1 MRRFSPTLASR
12 RARTIL
18 DRDTAGDMSDHG
30 GADRIATGSAAPA
43 EPSVRDVRTTA
54 LAVGA
59 LGVVYGDI
67 GTNPL
72 FALRDAFEGPHHVGV
87 SEANVMGL
95 LSLVFWSLIVVI
107 TIKYLTFVTR
117 ADNDGEGGILAL
129 SALATGKAPAVRGRR
144 WLFLLI
150 GLFGAALLYGDGM
163 ITPAISVLAAVEG
176 TSVAAPSL
184 QHFVLPAAVLVLIGL
199 FAVQSSGTGRIGR
212 VFGPV
217 MIVWFVTIGVLGAA
231 QIVRQPTVLRAV
243 FPGYAISFFVRNGL
257 AGFLVL
263 GAVVLVVVGGEALYA
278 DLGHFGRR
286 PILVGWYAAVL
297 PSLLLVYFGQGAL
310 LLREPT
316 AVHNLFYRLAPRW
329 ALVPLVVLATGAT
342 VIASQALISGA
353 FSLTHQAVQLGYSP
367 RVRIRHTSASQ
378 FGQIYISSVNWV
390 LMLACIGLVLGFRHS
405 ANLAAAY
412 GVAVTTT
419 MVMTTVLFYVVA
431 GARFALSPLLIVPL
445 CVVFFVV
452 DLGFFSATLFKIP
465 DGGWFPLVVGA
476 VVFTILTTWRT
487 GRHLVQE
494 RLLHGGLPLTS
505 FVESVFHHPPVRT
518 KGTGAY
524 LFATPGIT
532 PPALLANL
540 RHADALHEQVLVISV
555 VTEKRPRV
563 PATRADV
570 IDLGHGFHEIVLHYG
585 FMEVPNVPRALAER
599 VELEVGIDLGSISY
613 FVSRE
618 SLRVTKKPGMARWRE
633 HLFAFMSR
641 NATNAA
647 NYFRLPLD
655 QTIELGVA
663 VEL

>member
-1 MRRFSPTLASR
+1 
-12 RARTIL
+12 
-18 DRDTAGDMSDHG
+18 MSDRG
-30 GADRIATGSAAPA
+30 GG
-43 EPSVRDVRTTA
+43 RDLRTTV

-72 FALRDAFEGPHHVGV
+72 FALRDAFEAPHHGGV
-87 SEANVMGL
+87 SEANVLGV

-107 TIKYLTFVTR
+107 TIKYLTFVMR

-129 SALATGKAPAVRGRR
+129 SALATGTASKLDARR

-184 QHFVLPAAVLVLIGL
+184 QHLVLPLAVLVLVGL
-199 FAVQSSGTGRIGR
+199 FLIQPSGTGRIGR

-217 MIVWFVTIGVLGAA
+217 MIAWFATIGVLGAVQIA
-231 QIVRQPTVLRAV
+231 QRPTVLRAV
-243 FPGYAISFFVRNGL
+243 APTYAISFFARNGVT
-257 AGFLVL
+257 GFLVL

-278 DLGHFGRR
+278 DLGHFGRK
-286 PILVGWYAAVL
+286 PIRVGWFAVVL

-310 LLREPT
+310 LLREPD
-316 AVHNLFYRLAPRW
+316 AVHNLFYRLAPDW
-329 ALVPLVVLATGAT
+329 AIVPLVILATCAT

-367 RVRIRHTSASQ
+367 RVRIRHTSETQ
-378 FGQIYISSVNWV
+378 FGQIYISSINWL

-419 MVMTTVLFYVVA
+419 MVMTTILFYVVA
-431 GARFALSPLLIVPL
+431 RERFAWKPWVIGPL
-445 CVVFFVV
+445 CLVFFLV
-452 DLGFFSATLFKIP
+452 DLAFFSATLFKIP

-476 VVFTILTTWRT
+476 VVFTVLTTWRT
-487 GRHLVQE
+487 GHHLVHE
-494 RLLHGGLPLTS
+494 RLMHGGLPLPD
-505 FVESVFHHPPVRT
+505 FLESLFHHPPVRT
-518 KGTGAY
+518 PGAGAY

-540 RHADALHEQVLVISV
+540 RHTDALHEQVLVISV
-555 VTEKRPRV
+555 LTQKRPRV
-563 PATRADV
+563 PAAKRADV
-570 IDLGHGFHEIVLHYG
+570 IDLGHGVCEVVLHYG
-585 FMEVPNVPRALAER
+585 FMESPDVPRALAER
-599 VELEVGIDLGSISY
+599 VTMEVGLDLDSISY

-618 SLRVTKKPGMARWRE
+618 SLRVTSKPGMARWRE
-633 HLFAFMSR
+633 HLFAFMAR
-641 NATNAA
+641 NATSAA
-647 NYFRLPLD
+647 NYFKLPLE

>member
-1 MRRFSPTLASR
+1 VGQNNG
-12 RARTIL
+12 RAHNL
-18 DRDTAGDMSDHG
+18 
-30 GADRIATGSAAPA
+30 
-43 EPSVRDVRTTA
+43 RTTA

-72 FALRDAFEGPHHVGV
+72 FALRDAFEAPHHVGV
-87 SEANVMGL
+87 SQANIFGL
-95 LSLVFWSLIVVI
+95 LSLVFWSLTIVI
-107 TIKYLTFVTR
+107 TIKYLTFVMR

-129 SALATGKAPAVRGRR
+129 SALATGTASKLDRRR
-144 WLFLLI
+144 WLLLLI

-184 QHFVLPAAVLVLIGL
+184 HHLVLPLAVLVLVGL
-199 FAVQSSGTGRIGR
+199 FLIQPSGTGRIGR

-217 MIVWFVTIGVLGAA
+217 MIAWFVTIGVLGAV
-231 QIVRQPTVLRAV
+231 QIARRPAVLRAV
-243 FPGYAISFFVRNGL
+243 SPTYAISFFARNGMT
-257 AGFLVL
+257 GFLVL

-278 DLGHFGRR
+278 DLGHFGRT
-286 PILVGWYAAVL
+286 PIRLGWYAAVF

-310 LLREPT
+310 LLGEPD
-316 AVHNLFYRLAPRW
+316 AVHNLFYRLAPSW
-329 ALVPLVVLATGAT
+329 ALIPLVVLATCAT

-367 RVRIRHTSASQ
+367 RVRIYHTSETQ
-378 FGQIYISSVNWV
+378 FGQIYISSINWL

-405 ANLAAAY
+405 ASLAAAY

-419 MVMTTVLFYVVA
+419 MVMTTILFYVVA
-431 GARFALSPLLIVPL
+431 RERFAWNPRLTVPL
-445 CVVFFVV
+445 CLVFLLV
-452 DLGFFSATLFKIP
+452 DLAFFGATLFKIP

-476 VVFTILTTWRT
+476 IVFTVLTTWRT
-487 GRHLVQE
+487 GRHIVQE
-494 RLLHGGLPLTS
+494 RLLHGGLPLPT
-505 FVESVFHHPPVRT
+505 FLESLFHHPPVRT
-518 KGTGAY
+518 PGTGAY
-524 LFATPGIT
+524 LFATPGTT

-540 RHADALHEQVLVISV
+540 RHTDALHEQVLVISV
-555 VTEKRPRV
+555 ITEKRPRL
-563 PATRADV
+563 PAVKRAEV

-585 FMEVPNVPRALAER
+585 FMEVPDVPRALAER
-599 VELEVGIDLGSISY
+599 VVMDFSLDLSSISY
-613 FVSRE
+613 IVSRE
-618 SLRVTKKPGMARWRE
+618 SLRVTTKPGMARWRE

-641 NATNAA
+641 NATSAA

-663 VEL
+663 IEL

>member
-1 MRRFSPTLASR
+1 MSGHGDKRPTRHRSR
-12 RARTIL
+12 EST
-18 DRDTAGDMSDHG
+18 
-30 GADRIATGSAAPA
+30 
-43 EPSVRDVRTTA
+43 EPSGTDIRTTA

-72 FALRDAFEGPHHVGV
+72 FALRDAFEAPHHVGV
-87 SEANVMGL
+87 SEANVLGL

-129 SALATGKAPAVRGRR
+129 SALAIGKAPDVRGRR

-184 QHFVLPAAVLVLIGL
+184 HHFVLPAAVLVLIGL
-199 FAVQSSGTGRIGR
+199 FAVQSLGTGRIGR
-212 VFGPV
+212 IFGPV
-217 MIVWFVTIGVLGAA
+217 MIMWFITIGVLGAA
-231 QIVRQPTVLRAV
+231 QIVKRPTVLRAV
-243 FPGYAISFFVRNGL
+243 SPGYAISFFARNGL
-257 AGFLVL
+257 TGFLVL

-278 DLGHFGRR
+278 DLGHFARK

-310 LLREPT
+310 LLRDPT
-316 AVHNLFYRLAPRW
+316 AVHNLFYRLAPQW
-329 ALVPLVVLATGAT
+329 ALVPLVILATSAT

-367 RVRIRHTSASQ
+367 RVLIRHTSPTQ

-405 ANLAAAY
+405 ENLAAAY

-431 GARFALSPLLIVPL
+431 RERFSWNPLLVVPL
-445 CVVFFVV
+445 CVVFLVV
-452 DLGFFSATLFKIP
+452 DLAFFSATLFKIP
-465 DGGWFPLVVGA
+465 EGGWFPLVVGV
-476 VVFTILTTWRT
+476 VVFTILTTWRS
-487 GRHLVQE
+487 GRQIVHE
-494 RLLHGGLPLTS
+494 RLLHGGLPIAS
-505 FVESVFHHPPVRT
+505 FVESLFSDPPVRT
-518 KGTGAY
+518 KGAGAY
-524 LFATPGIT
+524 LFATPGVT
-532 PPALLANL
+532 PPALLASL
-540 RHADALHEQVLVISV
+540 RHTDALHEQVLVISV

-563 PATRADV
+563 LAVKRADI

-585 FMEVPNVPRALAER
+585 FMEVPDVPLALAER
-599 VELEVGIDLGSISY
+599 VEMEVGIDLRSISY

-633 HLFAFMSR
+633 HLFAVMSR
-641 NATNAA
+641 NATSAA
-647 NYFRLPLD
+647 DYFRLPLD
-655 QTIELGVA
+655 QTIELAVA

>member
-1 MRRFSPTLASR
+1 MAGEES
-12 RARTIL
+12 
-18 DRDTAGDMSDHG
+18 DRDL
-30 GADRIATGSAAPA
+30 
-43 EPSVRDVRTTA
+43 RTTV

-87 SEANVMGL
+87 SPENVLGL

-107 TIKYLTFVTR
+107 TVKYLTFVMR

-129 SALATGKAPAVRGRR
+129 SALATGNSPAVRGRR
-144 WLFLLI
+144 WLYVLI

-176 TSVAAPSL
+176 MSVAAPSL
-184 QHFVLPAAVLVLIGL
+184 HRFVLPAAVLILICL
-199 FAVQSSGTGRIGR
+199 FAVQSFGTGRIGR

-231 QIVRQPTVLRAV
+231 QIVQGPTVLRAV
-243 FPGYAISFFVRNGL
+243 APGYAISFFVRNGL
-257 AGFLVL
+257 TGFLVL
-263 GAVVLVVVGGEALYA
+263 GAVVLVVVGGEAMYA
-278 DLGHFGRR
+278 DLGHFGRK
-286 PILVGWYAAVL
+286 PILIGWYAAVL
-297 PSLLLVYFGQGAL
+297 PSLVLVYFGQGAL

-316 AVHNLFYRLAPRW
+316 AVSNLFYRLAPGW
-329 ALVPLVVLATGAT
+329 ALVPLVILATSAT

-367 RVRIRHTSASQ
+367 LVQIRHTSSTQ
-378 FGQIYISSVNWV
+378 FGQIYISSINWV
-390 LMLACIGLVLGFRHS
+390 LMVACIGLVLGFRQS

-419 MVMTTVLFYVVA
+419 MVLTTVLFYIVA
-431 GARFALSPLLIVPL
+431 KERRAWNPLLLVPL
-445 CVVFFVV
+445 CVVFLIV
-452 DLGFFSATLFKIP
+452 DLAFFSATLFKIP

-476 VVFTILTTWRT
+476 VVFTILSTWRT
-487 GRHLVQE
+487 GRHIVRD

-505 FVESVFHHPPVRT
+505 FVESLVQHPPVRT

-532 PPALLANL
+532 PPALLATL
-540 RHADALHEQVLVISV
+540 RHADALHDQVLVISV
-555 VTEKRPRV
+555 LTEKRPRV
-563 PATRADV
+563 PAAKRADV
-570 IDLGHGFHEIVLHYG
+570 IDLGYGFHEIVLHYG
-585 FMEVPNVPRALAER
+585 FMEVPDVPRALADR
-599 VELEVGIDLGSISY
+599 VQMDVGIDLRIISY

-618 SLRVTKKPGMARWRE
+618 SLRVTKRPGMARWRE

-641 NATNAA
+641 NATSAA
-647 NYFRLPLD
+647 NYFHLPLD
-655 QTIELGVA
+655 QTIELGVV

>member
-1 MRRFSPTLASR
+1 M
-12 RARTIL
+12 
-18 DRDTAGDMSDHG
+18 
-30 GADRIATGSAAPA
+30 
-43 EPSVRDVRTTA
+43 RTTA

-72 FALRDAFEGPHHVGV
+72 FALRDAFEGPHHVGI
-87 SEANVMGL
+87 SETNVLGL

-129 SALATGKAPAVRGRR
+129 SALAIGKDPVVRGRR
-144 WLFLLI
+144 WLLLLI

-184 QHFVLPAAVLVLIGL
+184 HRFVLPAAVLVLIGL
-199 FAVQSSGTGRIGR
+199 FSVQSSGTGRIGR

-217 MIVWFVTIGVLGAA
+217 MIVWFITIGVLGAA
-231 QIVRQPTVLRAV
+231 QIVREPTVLRAV
-243 FPGYAISFFVRNGL
+243 SPGYAISFFVRNGFT
-257 AGFLVL
+257 GFLVL

-278 DLGHFGRR
+278 DLGHFGRK

-310 LLREPT
+310 LLHDPT
-316 AVHNLFYRLAPRW
+316 AVHELFYRLAPQW
-329 ALVPLVVLATGAT
+329 ALVPLVILATSAT

-353 FSLTHQAVQLGYSP
+353 FSLTHQAVQLGYAP
-367 RVRIRHTSASQ
+367 RVQIRHTSPTQ

-419 MVMTTVLFYVVA
+419 MLMTTVLFYVVA
-431 GARFALSPLLIVPL
+431 RERFAWRPVLVVPL
-445 CVVFFVV
+445 CFAFFVV
-452 DLGFFSATLFKIP
+452 DLAFFSATLFKIP
-465 DGGWFPLVVGA
+465 DGGWFPLLVGA
-476 VVFTILTTWRT
+476 IVFTILTTWRS
-487 GRHLVQE
+487 GRQLVHE
-494 RLLHGGLPLTS
+494 RLLHGGLPLAS
-505 FVESVFHHPPVRT
+505 FVESLSEEPPVRT
-518 KGTGAY
+518 KGAGAY
-524 LFATPGIT
+524 LFATPGMT
-532 PPALLANL
+532 PPALLASL
-540 RHADALHEQVLVISV
+540 RHTDALHEQILVISV
-555 VTEKRPRV
+555 LTEKRPRV
-563 PATRADV
+563 QALERCEV
-570 IDLGHGFHEIVLHYG
+570 IDLGLGFWEIVLHYG
-585 FMEVPNVPRALAER
+585 FMEIPDVPQALADR
-599 VELEVGIDLGSISY
+599 VQMKVAFDLETVSY

-633 HLFAFMSR
+633 HLFALMSR
-641 NATNAA
+641 NATSAA
-647 NYFRLPLD
+647 NYFRLPFGSD
-655 QTIELGVA
+655 DRARRGR
-663 VEL
+663 